1 MASRPSRSGLHL
13 GLAARDHRATLREI
27 QLDTF
32 RSSDCSTCPD
42 DIAAPGRILVI
53 GPPRSGTTW
62 VEQVLGRAAGARV
75 VHEPDNETTSPFA
88 LRAKTSLGR
97 FPVLA
102 PDATAPLAYFD
113 LWSRAFEGAGRAA
126 TARWLTAKA
135 LLRTA
140 DADLDAA
147 FDQRRQRFSTRLRLI
162 SALAALPPAPLA
174 ERPGDP
180 PVLVK
185 SVHASLAAEWIAR
198 RWRPR
203 VVVVLRHP
211 LNIVAS
217 HVALGWG
224 PSGLDAHRLVRQ
236 GSAGLP
242 RVPALPA
249 DATPL
254 QRLAWQIGLFV
265 SALETAVQRNP
276 DWLVVS
282 HEEFCVDPAAGFKS
296 LCADLGVRWT
306 GEAAEFLAASDRPGT
321 GLETRR
327 VAAEQP
333 GNWSRLLTC
342 AQVDEVVGVLSAFPD
357 WLFAAA
363 PVP

>member
-1 MASRPSRSGLHL
+1 
-13 GLAARDHRATLREI
+13 
-27 QLDTF
+27 LDTF
-32 RSSDCSTCPD
+32 RSSDCSTPPD
-42 DIAAPGRILVI
+42 EIAATGRIFVI

-62 VEQVLGRAAGARV
+62 VEQVLGRAASARV
-75 VHEPDNETTSPFA
+75 VHEPDNETCNPFA

-102 PDATAPLAYFD
+102 PGDAAPPPYFD
-113 LWSRAFEGAGRAA
+113 LWSRAFEGISRAA

-140 DADLDAA
+140 EADLDAA
-147 FDQRRQRFSTRLRLI
+147 FDRQHRLSTRLRLV
-162 SALAALPPAPLA
+162 SALASLPPTPLP

-185 SVHASLAAEWIAR
+185 SVHASLAAEWIVA
-198 RWRPR
+198 RWRPK

-211 LNIVAS
+211 LNVVAS

-224 PSGLDAHRLVRQ
+224 PTGLDSHPLLHQGLARL
-236 GSAGLP
+236 P
-242 RVPALPA
+242 WVPAVEP

-254 QRLAWQIGLFV
+254 QRLAWQIGVFT

-276 DWLVVS
+276 EWLVVS
-282 HEEFCVDPAAGFKS
+282 HEALCGDPATGFKS
-296 LCADLGVRWT
+296 LCAALGVPWT
-306 GEAAEFLAASDRPGT
+306 EEAAGFLAASDRPGK

-333 GNWSRLLTC
+333 TNWRRQLTA
-342 AQVDEVVGVLSAFPD
+342 AQVEEAAGVLSAFPD
-357 WLFAAA
+357 RLFGCAS
-363 PVP
+363 VP

>member
-1 MASRPSRSGLHL
+1 M
-13 GLAARDHRATLREI
+13 E
-27 QLDTF
+27 TF
-32 RSSDCSTCPD
+32 RSSDCSTPPD
-42 DIAAPGRILVI
+42 EITATGRVLVI

-75 VHEPDNETTSPFA
+75 VHEPDNETCSPFA
-88 LRAKTSLGR
+88 LRAKSSLGR

-102 PDATAPLAYFD
+102 AGERAPLAYFD
-113 LWSRAFEGAGRAA
+113 LWSRAFEGVGRAA

-147 FDQRRQRFSTRLRLI
+147 FDRGGDRSGRFSARLRLI
-162 SALAALPPAPLA
+162 SALAALPPAPLE

-185 SVHASLAAEWIAR
+185 SVHASLAAEWVVS
-198 RWRPR
+198 RWRPK

-224 PSGLDAHRLVRQ
+224 ASGLDTHHRLRN
-236 GSAGLP
+236 GDGGPRRIGLS
-242 RVPALPA
+242 RLPALQPG
-249 DATPL
+249 ATPL
-254 QRLAWQIGLFV
+254 RRLAWQIGLFV
-265 SALETAVQRNP
+265 AALEAAAQRNP

-282 HEEFCVDPAAGFKS
+282 HDD
-296 LCADLGVRWT
+296 LCADPAGGFKALCAGLGLPWT
-306 GEAAEFLAASDRPGT
+306 DEAAAFLAASDRPGK
-321 GLETRR
+321 GLEVRR

-333 GNWSRLLTC
+333 GNWARHLTP
-342 AQVDEVVGVLSAFPD
+342 AQADEALAVLSAFPAR
-357 WLFAAA
+357 LFGRASVA
-363 PVP
+363 